1 MRLLTNLLALKSLL
15 RLPLRLEALY
25 VGQRDK
31 GSLEKPVLFKH
42 FQMPNHREGLGE

>member
-15 RLPLRLEALY
+15 RLPLSLEALY

-31 GSLEKPVLFKH
+31 GALKSQFYSSISKC
-42 FQMPNHREGLGE
+42 